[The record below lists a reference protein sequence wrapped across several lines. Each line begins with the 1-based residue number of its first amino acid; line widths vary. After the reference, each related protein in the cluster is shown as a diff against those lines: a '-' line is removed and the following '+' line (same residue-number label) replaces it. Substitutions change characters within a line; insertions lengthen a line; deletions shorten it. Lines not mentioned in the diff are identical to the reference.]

1 VTFYCFSD
9 IFLSHL
15 FIIIR
20 GFSNFLFNML
30 KSISFFFNF
39 NNHIVPIW
47 VVQTP
52 SSWLVVW
59 HSLVDFW
66 ALLSDKE
73 FLDLSH
79 TFSISALVISPR
91 ILDSLFWWS
100 PIYLIFFC
108 AVSKICLLTTNVFS
122 LKFLLCFTFR
132 SMIYFQLMLIC
143 GIKHRS
149 KFILHM
155 DILNFPPLLLK
166 RLFFCAALPLSSVS
180 DPCMSG
186 FISGLSVLFHW
197 SICLF
202 LCQYYA
208 VECVYYFQ
216 KILCQK
222 TTGKIFCR
230 KFLCLT
236 VELNLILI
244 TGRSGDKVVCT
255 CLLHA
260 LTR

>member
-1 VTFYCFSD
+1 MTFSFFIYLSLLGASL
-9 IFLSHL
+9 IFYL
-15 FIIIR
+15 ICY
-20 GFSNFLFNML
+20 NPFLFL
-30 KSISFFFNF
+30 NF

-47 VVQTP
+47 VVQT
-52 SSWLVVW
+52 SSSQLLVIW

-66 ALLSDKE
+66 TLWQNKE

-100 PIYLIFFC
+100 TIYLIFFC
-108 AVSKICLLTTNVFS
+108 AVSKKYLLTTNVFS

-155 DILNFPPLLLK
+155 DILIFLPLLLK
-166 RLFFCAALPLSSVS
+166 RLFFCSALPLSSAS
-180 DPCMSG
+180 GPCMSG

-197 SICLF
+197 SGCLF
-202 LCQYYA
+202 LWQA
-208 VECVYYFQ
+208 TV
-216 KILCQK
+216 LWL
-222 TTGKIFCR
+222 
-230 KFLCLT
+230 LCLEVGSVSLPT
-236 VELNLILI
+236 LLFPFHF
-244 TGRSGDKVVCT
+244 SGCFVPLSPCK
-255 CLLHA
+255 L
-260 LTR
+260 

>member
-1 VTFYCFSD
+1 M
-9 IFLSHL
+9 SH
-15 FIIIR
+15 
-20 GFSNFLFNML
+20 N
-30 KSISFFFNF
+30 
-39 NNHIVPIW
+39 
-47 VVQTP
+47 
-52 SSWLVVW
+52 
-59 HSLVDFW
+59 
-66 ALLSDKE
+66 
-73 FLDLSH
+73 
-79 TFSISALVISPR
+79 FSISALVISPR

-100 PIYLIFFC
+100 TIYLIFFC
-108 AVSKICLLTTNVFS
+108 AVSKKSLLTTNVFS

-155 DILNFPPLLLK
+155 DILIFPPLLLK
-166 RLFFCAALPLSSVS
+166 RLFFCSALPLSSAS
-180 DPCMSG
+180 GPCMSG

-208 VECVYYFQ
+208 VETVYYCQ

-222 TTGKIFCR
+222 TTGKMFCR
-230 KFLCLT
+230 KFLRLT
-236 VELNLILI
+236 AELNLILI
-244 TGRSGDKVVCT
+244 TGRRGDKVVCT
-255 CLLHA
+255 CLLHS